1 MSNLIY
7 KPPPALNRLVSYFMG
22 KSKSPGHAC
31 IKISEKM
38 NRKWSG
44 KYIYQI
50 WVGKYPATAQ
60 FKQYIH
66 RLDQKTFQEKRH
78 WLNIHALTEDQK
90 ERWKMVPM
98 AERRKALDKAYQLLE
113 EGRA

>member
-1 MSNLIY
+1 MNY
-7 KPPPALNRLVSYFMG
+7 
-22 KSKSPGHAC
+22 AC
-31 IKISEKM
+31 TVISHKLKQ
-38 NRKWSG
+38 KWTG
-44 KYIYQI
+44 AYIYQI
-50 WVGKYPATAQ
+50 FKGVSPATAQ

-66 RLDQKTFQEKRH
+66 RLDQKVFKEKRH
-78 WLNIHALTEDQK
+78 WLNIQALTEEQK